1 MNDIKRCIVSTFT
14 VTAAMWRRAMDKS
27 SNENGFTLVEVIIAC
42 AIGACF
48 IIGLGLITALGI
60 VAIHF
65 LGKVW

>member
-1 MNDIKRCIVSTFT
+1 MNDIKGCIVSTFT
-14 VTAAMWRRAMDKS
+14 VTGRRAMDKS